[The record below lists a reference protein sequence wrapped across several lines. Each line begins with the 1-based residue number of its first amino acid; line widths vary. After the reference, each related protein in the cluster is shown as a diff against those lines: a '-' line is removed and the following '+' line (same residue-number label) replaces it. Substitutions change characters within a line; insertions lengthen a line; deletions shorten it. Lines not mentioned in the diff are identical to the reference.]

1 MLRNRFGRQCS
12 RSNPLQ
18 KDHVFNAHFG
28 SFVSLFMIWRVF
40 ISAKCMNISWN
51 PIVSMWTLTLV
62 CMRFSV
68 YNGDCNFLI
77 RVQYGLKLFELKYLF
92 YHRANACGR
101 GKKAFLSNFY
111 VILSF
116 AASSNGL
123 QICWQCFSLV
133 MGDFCP
139 ICMTCMKFY
148 PYWPPFPPVI
158 NYCESDP
165 CQNGGACQL
174 MQNMYGYTC
183 ECPIGYGG
191 INCETRKLNT

>member
-1 MLRNRFGRQCS
+1 MDPCLAIDPCLNGATCADLGTGEYFCSCPIGFEGNRCETGRTFTHNDMLRNRFGRQCS

-77 RVQYGLKLFELKYLF
+77 RVQYGLKLFELKYLC
-92 YHRANACGR
+92 YHKANACGR
-101 GKKAFLSNFY
+101 EKKAFLSNFY

-123 QICWQCFSLV
+123 QICW
-133 MGDFCP
+133 
-139 ICMTCMKFY
+139 
-148 PYWPPFPPVI
+148 
-158 NYCESDP
+158 
-165 CQNGGACQL
+165 
-174 MQNMYGYTC
+174 
-183 ECPIGYGG
+183 
-191 INCETRKLNT
+191 